1 MATIPLRRFGRPPT
15 RPARQKAFAQ
25 IRAQAY
31 ELRASGLWRG
41 RPGSHPG
48 SRKGPL
54 VEIGSN
60 GELTIYVRE
69 PAVDGKANDAVA
81 RLLAAHLQLPRSRVE
96 LVSGATSR
104 QKRFRVSR

>member
-1 MATIPLRRFGRPPT
+1 MADIVVVRV
-15 RPARQKAFAQ
+15 K
-25 IRAQAY
+25 
-31 ELRASGLWRG
+31 
-41 RPGSHPG
+41 PG

-54 VEIGSN
+54 VETGSN

-69 PAVDGKANDAVA
+69 PAVDGKANDAVV